1 MNQPLAN
8 IQVPNAPTLG
18 NTAKYHGLSQAIAR
32 LYEWARDL
40 TNSLN
45 TIFGNIQDQINSQV
59 QCFGDALDS
68 TTGTLMLTNPNHHVT
83 GAGAIT
89 DIIAPSEF
97 SGPVMLIPDGAF
109 TLATGGNIALAA
121 QAVVNRAMTVV
132 YDPVAELWYPSY
144 T

>member
-8 IQVPNAPTLG
+8 IQVPNAPTSG
-18 NTAKYHGLSQAIAR
+18 DTSKFAGLRNAVHV
-32 LYEWARDL
+32 LFTWARDL

-59 QCFGDALDS
+59 QSFGDALDS

-97 SGPVMLIPDGAF
+97 SGPVILIPDGAF